1 MRSSSTDAHALQ
13 DENSVL
19 KEVLEKTI
27 NEVRA
32 HMQCPRARASVC
44 VACTPVLASRACPQC
59 RSASDARQVGE
70 VTDEAYTLQ
79 EIVQTQAL
87 EIKVR
92 HAAHRSP
99 APSS

>member
-1 MRSSSTDAHALQ
+1 MHGMCVRGRRDRVACVRTHDTCTRVCCMRSCSTGAHALQ

-44 VACTPVLASRACPQC
+44 VLPARLCLPSLACPP
-59 RSASDARQVGE
+59 
-70 VTDEAYTLQ
+70 
-79 EIVQTQAL
+79 VQKCQ
-87 EIKVR
+87 
-92 HAAHRSP
+92 
-99 APSS
+99 

>member
-1 MRSSSTDAHALQ
+1 MRVMCVRGRRNRVTCVRTHDTCTRVCCMRSSSTDAHALQ

-44 VACTPVLASRACPQC
+44 CLHACACIARLPPVQKCQ
-59 RSASDARQVGE
+59 
-70 VTDEAYTLQ
+70 
-79 EIVQTQAL
+79 
-87 EIKVR
+87 
-92 HAAHRSP
+92 
-99 APSS
+99 

>member
-1 MRSSSTDAHALQ
+1 MRNSSTDAHALQ

-32 HMQCPRARASVC
+32 HMQCPRARAR
-44 VACTPVLASRACPQC
+44 VLPARLCLHRACQC

-92 HAAHRSP
+92 HAVHRST
-99 APSS
+99 APFS